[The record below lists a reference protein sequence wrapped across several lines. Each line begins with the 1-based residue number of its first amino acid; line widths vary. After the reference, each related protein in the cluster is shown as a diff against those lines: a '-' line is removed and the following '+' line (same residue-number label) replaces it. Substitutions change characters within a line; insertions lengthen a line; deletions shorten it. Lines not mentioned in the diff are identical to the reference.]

1 MGWRNGGYASV
12 LLVAVGAAMW
22 GTDAILRVPLLE
34 VASPSQ
40 IVLLE
45 HLVLLLF
52 SVPAVV
58 LGWRFFRGLGAA
70 QWVALLVIGWGG
82 SAIATLLFTMAFAV
96 GNPTVAI
103 LLQKTQPLFAIAL
116 AGILLR
122 ERLGW
127 AYWPC
132 FAVAMVGAYLISFGD
147 LGAFAALG
155 SAELL
160 TAALALGAALLW
172 GSSTVLGRLV
182 LKDMPF
188 YALTGARLLLAV
200 PLLAGI
206 VVAQGAAG
214 GLGAGFASEPGRV
227 ILLALIPGLLA
238 LLLYY
243 RGLSGTRA
251 SYATLAELAFPAT
264 AVVLNWTFLGVGVSA
279 NQVLG
284 FVLLWGAV
292 FVLGYLNARGS
303 GARTRPPRWSAPGK
317 RFVPGCAPLLSLL
330 VFWSQPWKA
339 VDTLCVLEPWYSAT
353 FSGPLRSAEVRSLSR
368 GPTRSM
374 RGTPKPHES
383 AIRPTDTSMIAR
395 SPGRSGK
402 WGRSFSISA
411 SPGSRTSPC
420 P

>member
-22 GTDAILRVPLLE
+22 GTDGILRVPLLE

-45 HLVLLLF
+45 HLVLLVY

-58 LGWRFFRGLGAA
+58 LGWRFFRDLGAA
-70 QWVALLVIGWGG
+70 QWVALLIIGWGG
-82 SAIATLLFTMAFAV
+82 SALATLLFTAAFAV
-96 GNPTVAI
+96 GNPTVVI

-116 AGILLR
+116 AAILLH

-132 FAVAMVGAYLISFGD
+132 FAVAMVGTYMISFGN
-147 LGAFAALG
+147 LGPLTALG

-160 TAALALGAALLW
+160 PAVLALGAALLW

-182 LKDMPF
+182 LKDVPF
-188 YALTGARLLLAV
+188 HALTGARLLLAV
-200 PLLAGI
+200 PLLVGI
-206 VVAQGAAG
+206 VVAQGSVG
-214 GLGAGFASEPGRV
+214 GLAAGFASEPGRV

-243 RGLSGTRA
+243 RGLTGTRA

-264 AVVLNWTFLGVGVSA
+264 AVVLNWTFLGVGVSP

-292 FVLGYLNARGS
+292 FMLGYLNAK
-303 GARTRPPRWSAPGK
+303 APAPDPSAP
-317 RFVPGCAPLLSLL
+317 VA
-330 VFWSQPWKA
+330 
-339 VDTLCVLEPWYSAT
+339 
-353 FSGPLRSAEVRSLSR
+353 
-368 GPTRSM
+368 
-374 RGTPKPHES
+374 GT
-383 AIRPTDTSMIAR
+383 
-395 SPGRSGK
+395 G
-402 WGRSFSISA
+402 
-411 SPGSRTSPC
+411 
-420 P
+420 

>member
-1 MGWRNGGYASV
+1 VGWRNGGYVSV
-12 LLVAVGAAMW
+12 LLVAIGAAMW
-22 GTDAILRVPLLE
+22 GTDGILRVPLLE

-45 HLVLLLF
+45 HLVLLLY

-58 LGWRFFRGLGAA
+58 LGWRFFRGLGVA
-70 QWVALLVIGWGG
+70 QWISLLVIGWGG
-82 SAIATLLFTMAFAV
+82 SALATLLFTKAFAV
-96 GNPTVAI
+96 GNPTVVI
-103 LLQKTQPLFAIAL
+103 LLQKTQPLFAIVL
-116 AGILLR
+116 AAFLLR

-132 FAVAMVGAYLISFGD
+132 FAVAMVGAYLISFGNLD
-147 LGAFAALG
+147 PFAALG

-160 TAALALGAALLW
+160 AAALALGAAVLW

-206 VVAQGAAG
+206 VVAQGSGG
-214 GLGAGFASEPGRV
+214 GLAAGFAAEPGRV

-243 RGLSGTRA
+243 RGLTGTRA

-264 AVVLNWTFLGVGVSA
+264 AVVLNWTFLGVGVSS

-292 FVLGYLNARGS
+292 FVLGYLNARS
-303 GARTRPPRWSAPGK
+303 PAPDPSAP
-317 RFVPGCAPLLSLL
+317 V
-330 VFWSQPWKA
+330 V
-339 VDTLCVLEPWYSAT
+339 
-353 FSGPLRSAEVRSLSR
+353 
-368 GPTRSM
+368 
-374 RGTPKPHES
+374 GT
-383 AIRPTDTSMIAR
+383 
-395 SPGRSGK
+395 G
-402 WGRSFSISA
+402 
-411 SPGSRTSPC
+411 
-420 P
+420 

>member
-22 GTDAILRVPLLE
+22 GTDGILRVPLLE

-45 HLVLLLF
+45 HLILLLY

-70 QWVALLVIGWGG
+70 QWVALLIIGWGG
-82 SAIATLLFTMAFAV
+82 SALATLLFTTAFDV
-96 GNPTVAI
+96 GNPTVVI

-116 AGILLR
+116 AAILLR

-147 LGAFAALG
+147 LSPFGALG
-155 SAELL
+155 SAEAIA
-160 TAALALGAALLW
+160 AALALGAALLW

-188 YALTGARLLLAV
+188 NTLTGARLLLAV

-206 VVAQGAAG
+206 VIAQGSVG
-214 GLGAGFASEPGRV
+214 GLAAGFASEPGRV

-243 RGLSGTRA
+243 RGLTGTRA

-284 FVLLWGAV
+284 FVLLWSAV
-292 FVLGYLNARGS
+292 FVLGYLNAKS
-303 GARTRPPRWSAPGK
+303 PAPDPSAP
-317 RFVPGCAPLLSLL
+317 VI
-330 VFWSQPWKA
+330 
-339 VDTLCVLEPWYSAT
+339 
-353 FSGPLRSAEVRSLSR
+353 
-368 GPTRSM
+368 
-374 RGTPKPHES
+374 GT
-383 AIRPTDTSMIAR
+383 
-395 SPGRSGK
+395 G
-402 WGRSFSISA
+402 
-411 SPGSRTSPC
+411 
-420 P
+420 

>member
-1 MGWRNGGYASV
+1 VGWRNGGYVSV
-12 LLVAVGAAMW
+12 LLVAAGAAMW
-22 GTDAILRVPLLE
+22 GTDAVLRVPLLE

-45 HLVLLLF
+45 HLVLLLY

-82 SAIATLLFTMAFAV
+82 SALATLLFTTALDV
-96 GNPTVAI
+96 GNPTVVI

-116 AGILLR
+116 AAILLR

-132 FAVAMVGAYLISFGD
+132 FAVAMVGTYMISFGN
-147 LGAFAALG
+147 LGPFTALG

-160 TAALALGAALLW
+160 PAALALGAALLW

-182 LKDMPF
+182 LKDVPF

-206 VVAQGAAG
+206 VVAQGSAG
-214 GLGAGFASEPGRV
+214 GLAAGFASEPGRV

-264 AVVLNWTFLGVGVSA
+264 AVILNWAVLGVGVSA
-279 NQVLG
+279 NQVIG

-292 FVLGYLNARGS
+292 FVLGYLNSRSPA
-303 GARTRPPRWSAPGK
+303 PDPSAP
-317 RFVPGCAPLLSLL
+317 V
-330 VFWSQPWKA
+330 V
-339 VDTLCVLEPWYSAT
+339 
-353 FSGPLRSAEVRSLSR
+353 
-368 GPTRSM
+368 
-374 RGTPKPHES
+374 GT
-383 AIRPTDTSMIAR
+383 
-395 SPGRSGK
+395 G
-402 WGRSFSISA
+402 
-411 SPGSRTSPC
+411 
-420 P
+420 

>member
-1 MGWRNGGYASV
+1 
-12 LLVAVGAAMW
+12 
-22 GTDAILRVPLLE
+22 
-34 VASPSQ
+34 
-40 IVLLE
+40 
-45 HLVLLLF
+45 
-52 SVPAVV
+52 
-58 LGWRFFRGLGAA
+58 
-70 QWVALLVIGWGG
+70 
-82 SAIATLLFTMAFAV
+82 LLFTTAFAI
-96 GNPTVAI
+96 GNPTVVI
-103 LLQKTQPLFAIAL
+103 LLQKTQPLFAVAL
-116 AGILLR
+116 ASILLR

-147 LGAFAALG
+147 LGPFAALG

-200 PLLAGI
+200 PLLAAI
-206 VVAQGAAG
+206 VVAQGTLG
-214 GLGAGFASEPGRV
+214 GLGAGFAAEPGRV
-227 ILLALIPGLLA
+227 VLLALIPGLLA

-292 FVLGYLNARGS
+292 FVLGYLNAK
-303 GARTRPPRWSAPGK
+303 APAPDPSAP
-317 RFVPGCAPLLSLL
+317 V
-330 VFWSQPWKA
+330 V
-339 VDTLCVLEPWYSAT
+339 
-353 FSGPLRSAEVRSLSR
+353 
-368 GPTRSM
+368 
-374 RGTPKPHES
+374 GT
-383 AIRPTDTSMIAR
+383 
-395 SPGRSGK
+395 G
-402 WGRSFSISA
+402 
-411 SPGSRTSPC
+411 
-420 P
+420 

>member
-22 GTDAILRVPLLE
+22 GTDGILRVPLLE

-45 HLVLLLF
+45 HLVLLLY

-58 LGWRFFRGLGAA
+58 LGWRFFRGLEAA

-82 SAIATLLFTMAFAV
+82 SALATLLFTTAFAV
-96 GNPTVAI
+96 GNPTVVI

-116 AGILLR
+116 AAILLR

-132 FAVAMVGAYLISFGD
+132 FAVAMVGAYMISFGN
-147 LGAFAALG
+147 LGPFTALG
-155 SAELL
+155 STELL
-160 TAALALGAALLW
+160 PAALALGAALLW

-182 LKDMPF
+182 LKDVPF

-206 VVAQGAAG
+206 VVAQSSVG
-214 GLGAGFASEPGRV
+214 GLAAGFASEPGRV

-243 RGLSGTRA
+243 RGLTGTRA

-279 NQVLG
+279 NQLLG

-292 FVLGYLNARGS
+292 FMLGYLNAR
-303 GARTRPPRWSAPGK
+303 AP
-317 RFVPGCAPLLSLL
+317 AP
-330 VFWSQPWKA
+330 
-339 VDTLCVLEPWYSAT
+339 D
-353 FSGPLRSAEVRSLSR
+353 
-368 GPTRSM
+368 PTAPVV
-374 RGTPKPHES
+374 GT
-383 AIRPTDTSMIAR
+383 
-395 SPGRSGK
+395 G
-402 WGRSFSISA
+402 
-411 SPGSRTSPC
+411 
-420 P
+420 

>member
-1 MGWRNGGYASV
+1 VGWRNGGYVSV

-22 GTDAILRVPLLE
+22 GTDAVLRVPLLE

-45 HLVLLLF
+45 HLVLLLY

-58 LGWRFFRGLGAA
+58 LGWKFFRGLGVA
-70 QWVALLVIGWGG
+70 QWAALFVIGWGG
-82 SAIATLLFTMAFAV
+82 SAIATLLFTTAFAV
-96 GNPTVAI
+96 GNPTVVI
-103 LLQKTQPLFAIAL
+103 LLQKTQPLFAVAL

-132 FAVAMVGAYLISFGD
+132 FAVAMVGAYMISFGD
-147 LGAFAALG
+147 LGPFAALGSTLG

-160 TAALALGAALLW
+160 TAALALGAAILW

-182 LKDMPF
+182 LRDVPF
-188 YALTGARLLLAV
+188 YALTGARLFLAV

-206 VVAQGAAG
+206 VIAQGSVDG
-214 GLGAGFASEPGRV
+214 IGAGFAAEPGRV
-227 ILLALIPGLLA
+227 VLLALIPGLLA

-264 AVVLNWTFLGVGVSA
+264 AVVLNWAFLGVGVSA

-292 FVLGYLNARGS
+292 FVLGYLNVRAP
-303 GARTRPPRWSAPGK
+303 APDPSAP
-317 RFVPGCAPLLSLL
+317 V
-330 VFWSQPWKA
+330 V
-339 VDTLCVLEPWYSAT
+339 
-353 FSGPLRSAEVRSLSR
+353 
-368 GPTRSM
+368 
-374 RGTPKPHES
+374 GT
-383 AIRPTDTSMIAR
+383 
-395 SPGRSGK
+395 G
-402 WGRSFSISA
+402 
-411 SPGSRTSPC
+411 
-420 P
+420 

>member
-22 GTDAILRVPLLE
+22 GTDGILRVPLLE

-45 HLVLLLF
+45 HLVLLVY

-58 LGWRFFRGLGAA
+58 LGWRFFRGLGTA
-70 QWVALLVIGWGG
+70 QWVALLIIGWGG
-82 SAIATLLFTMAFAV
+82 SAIATLLFTTAFTV
-96 GNPTVAI
+96 GNPTVVI

-116 AGILLR
+116 ATILLR

-147 LGAFAALG
+147 FGPFRALG
-155 SAELL
+155 SAEAI
-160 TAALALGAALLW
+160 AATLALGAALLW

-188 YALTGARLLLAV
+188 NTLTGARLLLAV
-200 PLLAGI
+200 PLLASI
-206 VVAQGAAG
+206 VIAQGSVG
-214 GLGAGFASEPGRV
+214 GLGTGFASEPGRV

-243 RGLSGTRA
+243 RGLTGTRA

-292 FVLGYLNARGS
+292 FVLGYLNAK
-303 GARTRPPRWSAPGK
+303 AP
-317 RFVPGCAPLLSLL
+317 APDPSTP
-330 VFWSQPWKA
+330 VI
-339 VDTLCVLEPWYSAT
+339 
-353 FSGPLRSAEVRSLSR
+353 
-368 GPTRSM
+368 
-374 RGTPKPHES
+374 GT
-383 AIRPTDTSMIAR
+383 
-395 SPGRSGK
+395 G
-402 WGRSFSISA
+402 
-411 SPGSRTSPC
+411 
-420 P
+420 

>member
-22 GTDAILRVPLLE
+22 GTDGILRVPLLE
-34 VASPSQ
+34 VATPSQ

-45 HLVLLLF
+45 HLVLLLY

-58 LGWRFFRGLGAA
+58 LGWRFFRGLGVA
-70 QWVALLVIGWGG
+70 QWIALLVIGWGG
-82 SAIATLLFTMAFAV
+82 SALATLLFTTAFTV
-96 GNPTVAI
+96 GNPTVVI

-116 AGILLR
+116 AAILLR

-147 LGAFAALG
+147 LGPFRALT
-155 SAELL
+155 SAEALA
-160 TAALALGAALLW
+160 AALALGAALLW

-182 LKDMPF
+182 LKDVPF
-188 YALTGARLLLAV
+188 YALTGARLFLAV

-206 VVAQGAAG
+206 VVTQSSVG
-214 GLGAGFASEPGRV
+214 GLAAGFAAEPGRV

-243 RGLSGTRA
+243 RGLTGTRA

-264 AVVLNWTFLGVGVSA
+264 AVALNWAFLGVGVSA

-284 FVLLWGAV
+284 FVLLWAAV
-292 FVLGYLNARGS
+292 VVLGYLNAKEP
-303 GARTRPPRWSAPGK
+303 APDPSAP
-317 RFVPGCAPLLSLL
+317 V
-330 VFWSQPWKA
+330 V
-339 VDTLCVLEPWYSAT
+339 
-353 FSGPLRSAEVRSLSR
+353 
-368 GPTRSM
+368 
-374 RGTPKPHES
+374 GT
-383 AIRPTDTSMIAR
+383 
-395 SPGRSGK
+395 G
-402 WGRSFSISA
+402 
-411 SPGSRTSPC
+411 
-420 P
+420 

>member
-12 LLVAVGAAMW
+12 LLIAVGAAMW
-22 GTDAILRVPLLE
+22 GTDGILRVPLLE

-45 HLVLLLF
+45 HLVLLLY

-82 SAIATLLFTMAFAV
+82 SALATLLFTTALDV
-96 GNPTVAI
+96 GNPTVVI

-116 AGILLR
+116 AAILLR

-132 FAVAMVGAYLISFGD
+132 FAVAMVGTYMISFGN
-147 LGAFAALG
+147 LGPFTALG

-160 TAALALGAALLW
+160 PAALALGAALLW

-182 LKDMPF
+182 LKDVPF
-188 YALTGARLLLAV
+188 YALTGARLFLAV

-206 VVAQGAAG
+206 VVAQSSVG
-214 GLGAGFASEPGRV
+214 GLAAGFASEPGRV

-243 RGLSGTRA
+243 RGLTGTRA

-279 NQVLG
+279 NQILG

-292 FVLGYLNARGS
+292 FMLGYLNAK
-303 GARTRPPRWSAPGK
+303 APAPDPSAP
-317 RFVPGCAPLLSLL
+317 VI
-330 VFWSQPWKA
+330 
-339 VDTLCVLEPWYSAT
+339 
-353 FSGPLRSAEVRSLSR
+353 
-368 GPTRSM
+368 
-374 RGTPKPHES
+374 GT
-383 AIRPTDTSMIAR
+383 
-395 SPGRSGK
+395 G
-402 WGRSFSISA
+402 
-411 SPGSRTSPC
+411 
-420 P
+420 

>member
-1 MGWRNGGYASV
+1 MSWRNGGYVSV

-22 GTDAILRVPLLE
+22 GTDGILRVPLLE
-34 VASPSQ
+34 VATPSQ

-45 HLVLLLF
+45 HLVLLLY
-52 SVPAVV
+52 STPAVV
-58 LGWRFFRGLGAA
+58 LGWRFFRGLGTA
-70 QWVALLVIGWGG
+70 QWVALLIIGWGG
-82 SAIATLLFTMAFAV
+82 SALATLLFTTAFAV
-96 GNPTVAI
+96 GNLTVVI

-116 AGILLR
+116 AAILLR

-147 LGAFAALG
+147 LGPFAALG

-188 YALTGARLLLAV
+188 HALTGARLLLAV

-206 VVAQGAAG
+206 VVVQDSAILVPQDSGG
-214 GLGAGFASEPGRV
+214 GLAAGFAAEPGRV
-227 ILLALIPGLLA
+227 VLLALIPGLLA

-243 RGLSGTRA
+243 RGLTGTRA

-292 FVLGYLNARGS
+292 FVLGYLNAK
-303 GARTRPPRWSAPGK
+303 APAPDPSAP
-317 RFVPGCAPLLSLL
+317 V
-330 VFWSQPWKA
+330 V
-339 VDTLCVLEPWYSAT
+339 
-353 FSGPLRSAEVRSLSR
+353 
-368 GPTRSM
+368 
-374 RGTPKPHES
+374 GT
-383 AIRPTDTSMIAR
+383 
-395 SPGRSGK
+395 
-402 WGRSFSISA
+402 
-411 SPGSRTSPC
+411 
-420 P
+420 

>member
-22 GTDAILRVPLLE
+22 GTDGILRVPLLE

-45 HLVLLLF
+45 HLVLLLY
-52 SVPAVV
+52 SVPAAV

-70 QWVALLVIGWGG
+70 QWLALLVIAWGG
-82 SAIATLLFTMAFAV
+82 SAMATLLFTTAFAV
-96 GNPTVAI
+96 GNPTVVI

-116 AGILLR
+116 AAILLR

-132 FAVAMVGAYLISFGD
+132 FAVAMVGAYMISFGD
-147 LGAFAALG
+147 LGPFAALG

-160 TAALALGAALLW
+160 PAALALGAALLW

-182 LKDMPF
+182 LKDVPF
-188 YALTGARLLLAV
+188 YALTGARLFLAV
-200 PLLAGI
+200 PLLVGI
-206 VVAQGAAG
+206 VVAQSSVG
-214 GLGAGFASEPGRV
+214 GLAAGFASEPGRV

-264 AVVLNWTFLGVGVSA
+264 AVILNWTFLGVGVSA

-284 FVLLWGAV
+284 FVLLWAAV
-292 FVLGYLNARGS
+292 FVLGYLNAK
-303 GARTRPPRWSAPGK
+303 APAPDPSAP
-317 RFVPGCAPLLSLL
+317 VI
-330 VFWSQPWKA
+330 
-339 VDTLCVLEPWYSAT
+339 
-353 FSGPLRSAEVRSLSR
+353 
-368 GPTRSM
+368 
-374 RGTPKPHES
+374 GT
-383 AIRPTDTSMIAR
+383 
-395 SPGRSGK
+395 G
-402 WGRSFSISA
+402 
-411 SPGSRTSPC
+411 
-420 P
+420 

>member
-12 LLVAVGAAMW
+12 MLVAVGAAMW
-22 GTDAILRVPLLE
+22 GTDGILRVPLLE

-45 HLVLLLF
+45 HLVLLLY

-58 LGWRFFRGLGAA
+58 LGWRFFRGLGTA

-82 SAIATLLFTMAFAV
+82 SALATLLFTTAFAV
-96 GNPTVAI
+96 GNPTVVI

-116 AGILLR
+116 AAILLR

-132 FAVAMVGAYLISFGD
+132 FAVAMVGAYMISFGN
-147 LGAFAALG
+147 LGPFTALG
-155 SAELL
+155 STELL
-160 TAALALGAALLW
+160 PAALALGAALLW
-172 GSSTVLGRLV
+172 GSSTVFGRLV
-182 LKDMPF
+182 LKDVPF

-206 VVAQGAAG
+206 VVAQSSVGSLA
-214 GLGAGFASEPGRV
+214 AGFASEPGRV

-243 RGLSGTRA
+243 RGLTGTRA

-264 AVVLNWTFLGVGVSA
+264 AVVLNWTFLGIGVSA
-279 NQVLG
+279 NQLLG

-292 FVLGYLNARGS
+292 FMLGYLNAR
-303 GARTRPPRWSAPGK
+303 APAPDPSAP
-317 RFVPGCAPLLSLL
+317 V
-330 VFWSQPWKA
+330 V
-339 VDTLCVLEPWYSAT
+339 
-353 FSGPLRSAEVRSLSR
+353 
-368 GPTRSM
+368 
-374 RGTPKPHES
+374 GT
-383 AIRPTDTSMIAR
+383 
-395 SPGRSGK
+395 G
-402 WGRSFSISA
+402 
-411 SPGSRTSPC
+411 
-420 P
+420 

>member
-45 HLVLLLF
+45 HLVLLVY

-70 QWVALLVIGWGG
+70 QWVALLIIGWGG
-82 SAIATLLFTMAFAV
+82 SALATLLFTTAFAV
-96 GNPTVAI
+96 GNPTVVI

-116 AGILLR
+116 AAILLR

-147 LGAFAALG
+147 LGAFRTLG
-155 SAELL
+155 SAEAL
-160 TAALALGAALLW
+160 AAAFLALGAALLW

-188 YALTGARLLLAV
+188 NTLTGARLLLAV
-200 PLLAGI
+200 PLLAAF
-206 VVAQGAAG
+206 VVAQGSVG
-214 GLGAGFASEPGRV
+214 ELGAGFAAEPGRL

-243 RGLSGTRA
+243 RGLTGTRA

-264 AVVLNWTFLGVGVSA
+264 AVVLNWTFLGVGVSV

-292 FVLGYLNARGS
+292 FVLGYLNAK
-303 GARTRPPRWSAPGK
+303 APAPDPSAP
-317 RFVPGCAPLLSLL
+317 V
-330 VFWSQPWKA
+330 V
-339 VDTLCVLEPWYSAT
+339 
-353 FSGPLRSAEVRSLSR
+353 
-368 GPTRSM
+368 
-374 RGTPKPHES
+374 GT
-383 AIRPTDTSMIAR
+383 
-395 SPGRSGK
+395 G
-402 WGRSFSISA
+402 
-411 SPGSRTSPC
+411 
-420 P
+420 

>member
-1 MGWRNGGYASV
+1 MSWRNGGYVSV

-22 GTDAILRVPLLE
+22 GTDGILRVPLLE

-45 HLVLLLF
+45 HLVLLLY

-58 LGWRFFRGLGAA
+58 LGWRFFRGLEAA

-82 SAIATLLFTMAFAV
+82 SALATLLFTTAFAV
-96 GNPTVAI
+96 GNPTVVI

-116 AGILLR
+116 AAILLR

-132 FAVAMVGAYLISFGD
+132 FAVAMVGAYMISFGN
-147 LGAFAALG
+147 LGPFTALG

-160 TAALALGAALLW
+160 PAALALGAALLW

-182 LKDMPF
+182 LKDVPF

-206 VVAQGAAG
+206 VVAQSSVG
-214 GLGAGFASEPGRV
+214 GLAAGFASELGRV

-243 RGLSGTRA
+243 RGLTGTRA

-264 AVVLNWTFLGVGVSA
+264 AVVLNWTFLGVGVRA
-279 NQVLG
+279 NQLLG

-292 FVLGYLNARGS
+292 FMLGYLNAR
-303 GARTRPPRWSAPGK
+303 AP
-317 RFVPGCAPLLSLL
+317 AP
-330 VFWSQPWKA
+330 
-339 VDTLCVLEPWYSAT
+339 D
-353 FSGPLRSAEVRSLSR
+353 
-368 GPTRSM
+368 PTAPVV
-374 RGTPKPHES
+374 GT
-383 AIRPTDTSMIAR
+383 
-395 SPGRSGK
+395 G
-402 WGRSFSISA
+402 
-411 SPGSRTSPC
+411 
-420 P
+420 